1 MPQKNYFMESDAET
15 LRLEVKTDPVLV
27 LQQARWAGLHP
38 GMRVVD
44 VGCGSGKT
52 TATLFEAASPGG
64 EAIGVDVFEE
74 RLDFAHNH
82 YAQPGIAFV
91 CGNVLDDLAELGQ
104 FDFVWCRFLFEY
116 YREQA
121 DALFRGIDRLVRPG
135 GILCL
140 VDLDDN
146 CMNYDGLPPRLDQTV
161 REILHGLEAATGFDP
176 FAGRR
181 LYGQLFDHGYAEI
194 DVQVGAYNLLFGAA
208 EESVLQ
214 NWRQKLTMAIA
225 KCGGTPLA
233 RYPGGE
239 REFFD
244 EFERYFSHPRRFSY
258 TPIIACR
265 GRKPAQ
271 AVAREASW

>member
-1 MPQKNYFMESDAET
+1 MMPQENYFMESAAET
-15 LRLEVKTDPVLV
+15 SRLEIKTDPLLV

-38 GMRVVD
+38 GMRVAD
-44 VGCGSGKT
+44 VGCGPGKT

-64 EAIGVDVFEE
+64 AAVGIDVFAE
-74 RLDFAHNH
+74 RLEYAREH
-82 YAQPGIAFV
+82 YAKPGVSFLR
-91 CGNVLDDLAELGQ
+91 GNVLEELAGLGQ

-116 YREQA
+116 YRDQA
-121 DALFRGIDRLVRPG
+121 DKLFRGIDRLVRPG

-140 VDLDDN
+140 VDLDYN

-161 REILHGLEAATGFDP
+161 REILRGLEAATGFDP

-181 LYGQLFDHGYAEI
+181 LYGWLFDHGYAEI

-208 EESVLQ
+208 EESIMQ

-225 KCGGTPLA
+225 SSCCPLEL
-233 RYPGGE
+233 YPGGE
-239 REFFD
+239 REFFA
-244 EFERYFSHPRRFSY
+244 EFETYFNHPRRFSY

-265 GRKPAQ
+265 GRKP
-271 AVAREASW
+271 VTK